1 MLLKLVEGEQ
11 VIVRTRAH
19 HRALIPALV
28 NFLVTVA
35 VMSFLLGYISRGSQP
50 EFVQHYS
57 HIGSFL
63 VWTGGGL
70 CLAFGSVKP
79 MLHWANRLTYLT
91 NLRIVQ
97 KNLIGAPRPLVA
109 PLGLVSEVQL
119 KQSRLQAVA
128 EAGDLV
134 VIHGAYGHQQRTAL
148 REMPDAEHLH
158 TVVAEELGEYRT
170 IARRQA
176 QQAREYAQY
185 AQSHQFGGSHA

>member
-28 NFLVTVA
+28 NFLIAVA

-57 HIGSFL
+57 HIASFL
-63 VWTGGGL
+63 VWTGGCL
-70 CLAFGSVKP
+70 CLVFGTVKP
-79 MLHWANRLTYLT
+79 LLRWANRFTYLT
-91 NLRIVQ
+91 NLRLVQ
-97 KNLIGAPRPLVA
+97 KNLVGASRPLVV

-119 KQSRLQAVA
+119 KQSRLQAVNG
-128 EAGDLV
+128 AGDLV
-134 VIHGAYGHQQRTAL
+134 IIHGAYGQQQRSVL

-158 TVVAEELGEYRT
+158 TVVAEELGEYRA

-185 AQSHQFGGSHA
+185 AQNHQFGDSHA